1 MCMSEEIKRE
11 ESFEFQAEIKK
22 LLNILSHSLYTHK
35 EVFLRELISNA
46 SDALTKM
53 RFISL
58 TNQEYEGKDLPL
70 EITISTDE
78 KKRTLTISD
87 TGVGMTRDEII
98 QNIGTIAKSG
108 SLEFIANLSEQAK
121 KDSNIIGQFG
131 VGFYS
136 VFMVADE
143 VRVRTKSCKKNEPAF
158 EWHSDGTG
166 KYFLHS
172 IEKENR
178 GTDIIVHLK
187 EDEKEYTEKSR
198 IESIIKKYS
207 NFVSFPIIVC
217 GEKAN
222 QITAI
227 WKEPKKDIKDEQYNE
242 FYKFISNTEETPLF
256 RLHTSAEAPIQFY
269 SILYCPA
276 TNYEVYGFKK
286 LEHGVQLYSNKVL
299 IQSDCKMLLPEY
311 LRFVQGVVDSADIP
325 LNISRETFQDNRIIH
340 KIKGIL
346 SKQIL
351 LLLQDMAKNEKEKYE
366 TFWRQFGKILKEG
379 VHLDFDNRDIL
390 ANLLRFNSSV
400 CTDSNGLI
408 SLKEYVDRMKPD
420 QKEIYYITAVNR
432 ETIEKSPYLEIF
444 RKKGVEVLYLVD
456 PHDEF
461 LLSGLMEFEKKSI
474 RSVDQADLD
483 LLKDADSKIVDISK
497 EPQNYEETFKH
508 LLKTMR
514 VVLSDKV
521 IDVKESHR
529 LSDSPCCLV
538 NPEGGPSV
546 HVQKLIQMVDNKYK
560 ASKKIMEI
568 NRKNQMIQNLARMN
582 ENPGYQPLV
591 EKIVQQLFENA
602 LMQDGVIFDPLS
614 MVPRLN
620 ELMEELT
627 KATLGEGKK
636 III

>member
-1 MCMSEEIKRE
+1 MREKIKHE

-53 RFISL
+53 RYYSL
-58 TNQEYEGKDLPL
+58 TNPDYEGKDIPL
-70 EITISTDE
+70 EINIEVDE
-78 KKRTLTISD
+78 KGKILTISD
-87 TGVGMTRDEII
+87 SGIGMTRDEII
-98 QNIGTIAKSG
+98 QNVGTIAKSG

-143 VRVRTKSCKKNEPAF
+143 VRIRTKSYKKDEPAF

-166 KYFLHS
+166 KYFLNP
-172 IEKENR
+172 IEKEKR
-178 GTDIIVHLK
+178 GTDIVVYLK
-187 EDEKEYTEKSR
+187 DDEKEYIEKSR
-198 IESIIKKYS
+198 IQSIIKKYS
-207 NFVSFPIIVC
+207 NFVSFPIMAC
-217 GEKAN
+217 GERAN

-227 WKEPKKDIKDEQYNE
+227 WKEPKKDISGEQYNE

-256 RLHTSAEAPIQFY
+256 HLHTSAEAPIQFY

-276 TNYEVYGFKK
+276 TNHESYGYKK
-286 LEHGVQLYSNKVL
+286 LEHGLQLYSNKIL
-299 IQSDCKMLLPEY
+299 IQSDCVMLLPEH
-311 LRFVQGVVDSADIP
+311 LRFIRGVVDSADIP

-346 SKQIL
+346 LKQVLIL
-351 LLLQDMAKNEKEKYE
+351 LHDLARNEKEKYE
-366 TFWRQFGKILKEG
+366 TFWRQFGRILKEG
-379 VHLDFDNRDIL
+379 VHFDFENRDTL
-390 ANLLRFNSSV
+390 AHLMRFNSST
-400 CTDSNGLI
+400 CKDFNDLI

-444 RKKGVEVLYLVD
+444 RKKDIEVLYLTD

-461 LLSGLMEFEKKSI
+461 LLSSLQEFEKKPI
-474 RSVDQADLD
+474 RSADQANLD
-483 LLKDADSKIVDISK
+483 LLKDSDKKIVDISE
-497 EPQNYEETFKH
+497 EPQNYEEIFKH
-508 LLKTMR
+508 FLKTIK
-514 VVLSDKV
+514 VTLADKV
-521 IDVKESHR
+521 LDVKESHR
-529 LSDSPCCLV
+529 LIDSPCCLV
-538 NPEGGPSV
+538 NPDGMPSV
-546 HVQKLIQMVDNKYK
+546 HVQKLIQMVDSNYK
-560 ASKKIMEI
+560 ISKKIMEV
-568 NRKNQMIQNLARMN
+568 NRKNRMIQNLARMS
-582 ENPGYQPLV
+582 ENPSYQSLV

-602 LMQDGVIFDPLS
+602 LMQDGIVYDPTS

-620 ELMEELT
+620 DLMEELT

-636 III
+636 IIV

>member
-1 MCMSEEIKRE
+1 MSEKIKHE

-53 RFISL
+53 RYYSL
-58 TNQEYEGKDLPL
+58 TNPDYEGKDIPL
-70 EITISTDE
+70 EINIEVDE
-78 KKRTLTISD
+78 KGKILTISD
-87 TGVGMTRDEII
+87 SGIGMTRDEII
-98 QNIGTIAKSG
+98 QNVGTIAKSG

-143 VRVRTKSCKKNEPAF
+143 VKIRTKSYKKDEPAF
-158 EWHSDGTG
+158 EWQSDGAG
-166 KYFLHS
+166 KYFLNQ
-172 IEKENR
+172 IEKEKR
-178 GTDIIVHLK
+178 GTDIVVYLK
-187 EDEKEYTEKSR
+187 DDEKEYVEKSR
-198 IESIIKKYS
+198 IQSIIKKYS
-207 NFVSFPIIVC
+207 NFVSFPIMAC
-217 GEKAN
+217 GERAN

-227 WKEPKKDIKDEQYNE
+227 WKEPKKDISGEQYNE

-256 RLHTSAEAPIQFY
+256 HLHTSAEAPIQFY

-276 TNYEVYGFKK
+276 TNHESYGYKK
-286 LEHGVQLYSNKVL
+286 LEHGLQLYSNKIL
-299 IQSDCKMLLPEY
+299 IQSDCVMLLPEH
-311 LRFVQGVVDSADIP
+311 LRFIRGVVDSADIP

-346 SKQIL
+346 LKQVLIL
-351 LLLQDMAKNEKEKYE
+351 LHDLARNEKEKYE
-366 TFWRQFGKILKEG
+366 TFWRQFGRILKEG
-379 VHLDFDNRDIL
+379 VHFDFENRDTL
-390 ANLLRFNSSV
+390 ARLMRFNSST
-400 CTDSNGLI
+400 CKDSNDLI

-444 RKKGVEVLYLVD
+444 RKKDIEVLYLTD

-461 LLSGLMEFEKKSI
+461 LLSSLHEFEKKPI
-474 RSVDQADLD
+474 RSADQANLD
-483 LLKDADSKIVDISK
+483 LLKDSDKKIVDISE
-497 EPQNYEETFKH
+497 EPQNYEEIFNH
-508 LLKTMR
+508 FLKTIK
-514 VVLSDKV
+514 VTLADKV
-521 IDVKESHR
+521 LDVKESHR
-529 LSDSPCCLV
+529 LIDSPCCLV
-538 NPEGGPSV
+538 NPDGMPSV
-546 HVQKLIQMVDNKYK
+546 HVQKLIQMVDSNYK
-560 ASKKIMEI
+560 ISKKIMEV
-568 NRKNQMIQNLARMN
+568 NRKNRMIQNLARMS
-582 ENPGYQPLV
+582 ENPSCQSLV

-602 LMQDGVIFDPLS
+602 LMQDGIVYDPTS

-620 ELMEELT
+620 DLMEELT